1 MKCRPKEGG
10 VLVLMD
16 KCAITL
22 APQQKWECEI
32 VRDEFSVSRD
42 NVSLKLTEEEFN
54 TYFKICEVKEKC

>member
-1 MKCRPKEGG
+1 
-10 VLVLMD
+10 MD

-22 APQQKWECEI
+22 APQQKWKCEI

-54 TYFKICEVKEKC
+54 TYFKMCEVKEKC